1 MAEEPTDEELLEQL
15 ERSREEFVDAYRE
28 LNEDMAMVLRR
39 VPSIAE
45 NPGYIEERAKLD
57 AMALGLLDRDDAI
70 REALAE
76 E

>member
-28 LNEDMAMVLRR
+28 LNEDMAMVVRR

-45 NPGYIEERAKLD
+45 NPDYIEERAKLD